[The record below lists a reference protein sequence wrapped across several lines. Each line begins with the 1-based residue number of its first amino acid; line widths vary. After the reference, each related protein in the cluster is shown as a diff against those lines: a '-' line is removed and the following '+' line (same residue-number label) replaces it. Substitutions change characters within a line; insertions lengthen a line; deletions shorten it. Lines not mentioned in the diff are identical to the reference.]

1 MVLKDT
7 CMVADCSITMRL
19 RVLTA
24 LIAGGLAGAAL
35 VTATSGCGGST
46 SATLDP
52 VAQAAEVTSKAGGVH
67 LALTAQLGGSLLPG
81 PITVGGQG
89 FFNYNSRE
97 GRFSMTMSGLPSSPA
112 TSPGGTLRMDEVFKS
127 SMLYVGSSLFAGK
140 LPGGARWMKL
150 DLSHLG
156 GGAGLSLQQLA
167 GGQSNPA
174 QMLDFLKGQGSLTVV
189 GHDVVRGVGTTHYR
203 GTIDLGH
210 VADSLPSA
218 ERAKLHSALSKV
230 IVQTGSG
237 RLPVD
242 VWIDAQRLVRRM
254 AITLSVAAGPQRM
267 QMSFNV
273 NLFGFGPT
281 PTVTAPPA
289 AETYDVTGKTL
300 AAIGAS
306 GG

>member
-1 MVLKDT
+1 
-7 CMVADCSITMRL
+7 MVADCSIRM

-24 LIAGGLAGAAL
+24 LIAGSLAGAAL
-35 VTATSGCGGST
+35 ATTTSGCGGST

-52 VAQAAEVTSKAGGVH
+52 VAQAADVTSKAGGVH
-67 LALTAQLGGSLLPG
+67 MALSAQLSGSLLPG
-81 PITVGGQG
+81 PITIGGQG
-89 FFNYNSRE
+89 FFNYRSRE
-97 GRFSMTMSGLPSSPA
+97 GRFSMAISGLPGAPA
-112 TSPGGTLRMDEVFKS
+112 TSPGGALRIDEVFKS

-140 LPGGARWMKL
+140 LPGGGRWMKL

-156 GGAGLSLQQLA
+156 GGAGLSVQQLA

-174 QMLDFLKGQGSLTVV
+174 QMLDFLKGQGSLSVV
-189 GHDVVRGVGTTHYR
+189 GHDVVRGVSTTHYR

-218 ERAKLHSALSKV
+218 ERAKLHSTLSKV
-230 IVQTGSG
+230 IAQTGSG

-254 AITLSVAAGPQRM
+254 AIALSIAAGPQKM
-267 QMSFNV
+267 QVSFNV
-273 NLFGFGPT
+273 ELFGFGPT
-281 PTVTAPPA
+281 PAVSAPPA

-300 AAIGAS
+300 AGIGAS
-306 GG
+306 RG